1 MLIQE
6 TKKSV
11 SKDVFFQCLERF
23 FSNQRPP
30 WGQTLSLGSAHLN
43 LCYSGHFVDPLSFF
57 FVGEVL
63 NAEAA
68 MIVVGQKLQPL
79 QPEFT

>member
-1 MLIQE
+1 MG
-6 TKKSV
+6 
-11 SKDVFFQCLERF
+11 
-23 FSNQRPP
+23 SNFI
-30 WGQTLSLGSAHLN
+30 SSAHLN
-43 LCYSGHFVDPLSFF
+43 LCYNGHFVDPLSVF